1 MTRILGKEKLS
12 SRYVQS
18 FVRQAI
24 RQKLI
29 DISPQ
34 VNNWLTWLEEAES
47 EDEDEEE
54 D

>member
-1 MTRILGKEKLS
+1 MFRN
-12 SRYVQS
+12 VFQFCH
-18 FVRQAI
+18 FVT
-24 RQKLI
+24 
-29 DISPQ
+29 PCFVQ